1 MKSEETKSKRE
12 AGKATV
18 VNSSFFTHNSSL
30 VSKEVVGMLLTR
42 EEMTL
47 HRDAPRFSI
56 EHDRETILR
65 ALSHLFYGEVGAV
78 KIGQWVT
85 KAPDLE
91 GMLEI
96 VKQTRDET
104 RHAGIF
110 HRLLQRYGIAP
121 EGALVSDMDA
131 LHGVISHT
139 WEEMLFES
147 MVVGEGLALVLL
159 YFYHDV
165 IADASIRHGLR
176 RVIHD
181 EESHVDYGERKIA
194 EYLARQPELRD
205 RLLTMQEALIQHY
218 SSFISGQ
225 TPADPL
231 EEMIAGFPML
241 IIQMHVTR
249 LQRLGLL

>member
-1 MKSEETKSKRE
+1 M
-12 AGKATV
+12 ALATFSIQR
-18 VNSSFFTHNSSL
+18 SSFSIPK
-30 VSKEVVGMLLTR
+30 KEVVGMLLTR

-47 HRDAPRFSI
+47 YHNAPRFSI
-56 EHDRETILR
+56 EHDREAILR
-65 ALSHLFYGEVGAV
+65 ALSHLFYGEIGAV

-104 RHAGIF
+104 RHASIF
-110 HRLLQRYGIAP
+110 RGLLQRYGAAP
-121 EGALVSDMDA
+121 DAALVSNMGE

-147 MVVGEGLALVLL
+147 MVVGEGLALVLI

-165 IADASIRHGLR
+165 IADPPIRRGLR

-181 EESHVDYGERKIA
+181 EESHVEYGERKIV
-194 EYLARQPELRD
+194 EYLAQQPELRGQ
-205 RLLTMQEALIQHY
+205 LLAIQEVLIQHY
-218 SSFISGQ
+218 SGFVTSQ

-231 EEMIAGFPML
+231 EEMIMGFPMA
-241 IIQMHVTR
+241 IIQMHMTR
-249 LQRLGLL
+249 LQRLRLL

>member
-1 MKSEETKSKRE
+1 
-12 AGKATV
+12 
-18 VNSSFFTHNSSL
+18 
-30 VSKEVVGMLLTR
+30 MLLTR

-47 HRDAPRFSI
+47 YRDAPRFSI
-56 EHDRETILR
+56 AHDRSVVLR

-110 HRLLQRYGIAP
+110 HRLLQRYGAAP
-121 EGALVSDMDA
+121 EAALVSDMDE

-165 IADASIRHGLR
+165 IVDQPIRRGLR
-176 RVIHD
+176 RVTRD
-181 EESHVDYGERKIA
+181 EEEHVDYGERKIM
-194 EYLARQPELRD
+194 EYLKLRPELREQ
-205 RLLTMQEALIQHY
+205 LLAMQEALIQHY
-218 SSFISGQ
+218 SGFITGQ

-231 EEMIAGFPML
+231 EEMIAEFPMA
-241 IIQMHVTR
+241 IIQMHLTR
-249 LQRLGLL
+249 LQRMGLS

>member
-1 MKSEETKSKRE
+1 
-12 AGKATV
+12 
-18 VNSSFFTHNSSL
+18 
-30 VSKEVVGMLLTR
+30 MLLTR
-42 EEMTL
+42 DEMTL
-47 HRDAPRFSI
+47 YREAPQFSV
-56 EHDRETILR
+56 EQDRELIIR

-104 RHAGIF
+104 RHTAIF
-110 HRLLQRYGIAP
+110 RRLLKRYGAEP
-121 EGALVSDMDA
+121 SQAVLGDMDE

-165 IADASIRHGLR
+165 IIDSPIRHGLQ

-181 EESHVDYGERKIA
+181 EESHVAYGEQKII
-194 EYLARQPELRD
+194 EGLARTPALRD
-205 RLLTMQEALIQHY
+205 RLLVMQEQLVQHY
-218 SSFISGQ
+218 SGFITGQ
-225 TPADPL
+225 TPADAL
-231 EEMIAGFPML
+231 EAMIAETVMS

-249 LQRLGLL
+249 LQRMALI

>member
-1 MKSEETKSKRE
+1 
-12 AGKATV
+12 
-18 VNSSFFTHNSSL
+18 
-30 VSKEVVGMLLTR
+30 MLLTR
-42 EEMTL
+42 DEMTL
-47 HRDAPRFSI
+47 YREAPRFSV
-56 EHDRETILR
+56 EQDRELIIR

-104 RHAGIF
+104 RHTAIF
-110 HRLLQRYGIAP
+110 RRLLKRYDAEPSQAVLG
-121 EGALVSDMDA
+121 DMDQ
-131 LHGVISHT
+131 LHGGISHT

-165 IADASIRHGLR
+165 IIDSPIRHGLQ
-176 RVIHD
+176 RVIRD
-181 EESHVDYGERKIA
+181 EESHVAYGEQKIMESHA
-194 EYLARQPELRD
+194 QTPTLRD
-205 RLLTMQEALIQHY
+205 RLLVMQEQLVQHY
-218 SSFISGQ
+218 SGFITEQ
-225 TPADPL
+225 TPADAL
-231 EEMIAGFPML
+231 EAMIAETVMS

-249 LQRLGLL
+249 LQRMALI

>member
-1 MKSEETKSKRE
+1 
-12 AGKATV
+12 
-18 VNSSFFTHNSSL
+18 
-30 VSKEVVGMLLTR
+30 MLLTR
-42 EEMTL
+42 QEMTL
-47 HRDAPRFSI
+47 HHGASRFSI
-56 EHDRETILR
+56 ETDRETIIR

-104 RHAGIF
+104 RHSAIF
-110 HRLLQRYGIAP
+110 HRLLKRYGAEP
-121 EGALVSDMDA
+121 SQAVLGDMDE

-159 YFYHDV
+159 YLYHDT
-165 IADASIRHGLR
+165 IADTPIRRGLQ

-181 EESHVDYGERKIA
+181 EESHVEYGERKIMA
-194 EYLARQPELRD
+194 YLAHTPKLKERFLA
-205 RLLTMQEALIQHY
+205 MQEQLIQHY
-218 SSFISGQ
+218 SGFVTGQ
-225 TPADPL
+225 APADEL
-231 EEMIAGFPML
+231 EAIIAESPMA
-241 IIQMHVTR
+241 IIQMHGAR
-249 LQRLGLL
+249 LQRMGLI

>member
-1 MKSEETKSKRE
+1 
-12 AGKATV
+12 
-18 VNSSFFTHNSSL
+18 
-30 VSKEVVGMLLTR
+30 MLLTR

-47 HRDAPRFSI
+47 YHDAPRFSI
-56 EHDRETILR
+56 EHDREAILR
-65 ALSHLFYGEVGAV
+65 ALSHLFYGEIGAV

-110 HRLLQRYGIAP
+110 RRLLQRYDAAP
-121 EGALVSDMDA
+121 EAALVGDMGE

-147 MVVGEGLALVLL
+147 MVVGEGLALVLI

-165 IADASIRHGLR
+165 IVDPPIRRGLR

-181 EESHVDYGERKIA
+181 EESHVEYGERKIM
-194 EYLARQPELRD
+194 EHLARQPELRGQ
-205 RLLTMQEALIQHY
+205 LLAMQEALIQHY
-218 SSFISGQ
+218 SGFITGQ

-231 EEMIAGFPML
+231 EEMIAGFPL
-241 IIQMHVTR
+241 SIIQMHMTR
-249 LQRLGLL
+249 LQRMRLL

>member
-1 MKSEETKSKRE
+1 
-12 AGKATV
+12 
-18 VNSSFFTHNSSL
+18 
-30 VSKEVVGMLLTR
+30 MLLTR

-47 HRDAPRFSI
+47 YKDAPRFSVDR
-56 EHDRETILR
+56 DREIIIR
-65 ALSHLFYGEVGAV
+65 ALSHLFYGEIGAV

-104 RHAGIF
+104 RHTAIF
-110 HRLLQRYGIAP
+110 RRLLKRYQAEPLQEVLG
-121 EGALVSDMDA
+121 DMDE

-147 MVVGEGLALVLL
+147 MVVGEGLALALL

-165 IADASIRHGLR
+165 IADEPIRHGLR

-181 EESHVDYGERKIA
+181 EESHVEYGEQKIA
-194 EYLARQPELRD
+194 AYLLQHPEFRD
-205 RLLTMQEALIQHY
+205 RLLIMQEQLIQHY
-218 SSFISGQ
+218 SSFITDQ
-225 TPADPL
+225 APADAL
-231 EEMIAGFPML
+231 EALIAGTPMA
-241 IIQMHVTR
+241 IIQMHATR
-249 LQRLGLL
+249 LQRMGLI

>member
-1 MKSEETKSKRE
+1 
-12 AGKATV
+12 
-18 VNSSFFTHNSSL
+18 
-30 VSKEVVGMLLTR
+30 MLLTR

-47 HRDAPRFSI
+47 YHDAPRFSI
-56 EHDRETILR
+56 AHDREAILR

-91 GMLEI
+91 GMWEI

-110 HRLLQRYGIAP
+110 RRLLQRYGAAP
-121 EGALVSDMDA
+121 EAALVSDMGE
-131 LHGVISHT
+131 LHGVLSHT

-147 MVVGEGLALVLL
+147 MVVGEGLALVLI
-159 YFYHDV
+159 YFYHDA
-165 IADASIRHGLR
+165 IADPPIRRGLR

-181 EESHVDYGERKIA
+181 EESHVEYGERKIMA
-194 EYLARQPELRD
+194 YLARQPELRGQ
-205 RLLTMQEALIQHY
+205 LLTMQEALIQHY
-218 SSFISGQ
+218 SGFVSGQ

-231 EEMIAGFPML
+231 EELIAGFPMA
-241 IIQMHVTR
+241 IIQMHLTR
-249 LQRLGLL
+249 LQRMGLV

>member
-1 MKSEETKSKRE
+1 
-12 AGKATV
+12 
-18 VNSSFFTHNSSL
+18 
-30 VSKEVVGMLLTR
+30 MLLTR

-47 HRDAPRFSI
+47 HFDSPLFSI
-56 EHDRETILR
+56 TTDRETILR

-104 RHAGIF
+104 RHTNIF
-110 HRLLQRYGIAP
+110 RRLLQRYDAAP
-121 EGALVSDMDA
+121 LAALVNDMDD

-147 MVVGEGLALVLL
+147 MVVGEGLALVLI

-165 IADASIRHGLR
+165 ITDAPIRRGLQ

-181 EESHVDYGERKIA
+181 EESHVEYGERKIM
-194 EYLARQPELRD
+194 EYLQIRPELRD
-205 RLLTMQEALIQHY
+205 RLLVIQQQLIQHY
-218 SSFISGQ
+218 SGVISGQ

-231 EEMIAGFPML
+231 EEMIAGFPMA
-241 IIQMHVTR
+241 IIQMHMTR
-249 LQRLGLL
+249 LQRMGLM

>member
-1 MKSEETKSKRE
+1 
-12 AGKATV
+12 
-18 VNSSFFTHNSSL
+18 
-30 VSKEVVGMLLTR
+30 MLLTR
-42 EEMTL
+42 DEMTL
-47 HRDAPRFSI
+47 YREAPRFSV
-56 EHDRETILR
+56 EQDRELVIR

-104 RHAGIF
+104 RHTAIF
-110 HRLLQRYGIAP
+110 RRLLKRYDAEPSQAVLG
-121 EGALVSDMDA
+121 DMDD

-165 IADASIRHGLR
+165 IADSPIRHGLQ
-176 RVIHD
+176 RVIRD
-181 EESHVDYGERKIA
+181 EESHVAYGEQKIM
-194 EYLARQPELRD
+194 ESLARTPTLRD
-205 RLLTMQEALIQHY
+205 RLLVMQEQLVQHY
-218 SSFISGQ
+218 SGFITGQ
-225 TPADPL
+225 TPADAL
-231 EEMIAGFPML
+231 EAMIAETVMS

-249 LQRLGLL
+249 LQRMALI

>member
-1 MKSEETKSKRE
+1 VEED
-12 AGKATV
+12 
-18 VNSSFFTHNSSL
+18 
-30 VSKEVVGMLLTR
+30 GMLLTR

-47 HRDAPRFSI
+47 HHGAPRFSI
-56 EHDRETILR
+56 ETDRETVIR
-65 ALSHLFYGEVGAV
+65 ALSHLFFGEVGAV

-104 RHAGIF
+104 RHACIF
-110 HRLLQRYGIAP
+110 LRLLQRYGAAP
-121 EGALVSDMDA
+121 SQAVIGDMDE

-159 YFYHDV
+159 YLYHDV
-165 IADASIRHGLR
+165 IADTAIRNGLQ

-181 EESHVDYGERKIA
+181 EESHVEYGERKIVA
-194 EYLARQPELRD
+194 YLERQPAFKE
-205 RLLTMQEALIQHY
+205 RLLAMQEQLIQHY
-218 SSFISGQ
+218 SGLV
-225 TPADPL
+225 TGRAPADAL
-231 EEMIAGFPML
+231 EEIIALSPMT
-241 IIQMHVTR
+241 IIQMHVMR
-249 LQRLGLL
+249 LQRMGLI

>member
-1 MKSEETKSKRE
+1 
-12 AGKATV
+12 
-18 VNSSFFTHNSSL
+18 
-30 VSKEVVGMLLTR
+30 MLLTR
-42 EEMTL
+42 DEMTL
-47 HRDAPRFSI
+47 YREAPRFSV
-56 EHDRETILR
+56 EGDRELVIR

-104 RHAGIF
+104 RHTAIF
-110 HRLLQRYGIAP
+110 RRLLKRYDAEP
-121 EGALVSDMDA
+121 SQAVLSDMDD

-165 IADASIRHGLR
+165 IADSPIRHGLR
-176 RVIHD
+176 RVIRD
-181 EESHVDYGERKIA
+181 EESHVAYGEQKIM
-194 EYLARQPELRD
+194 ESLTRTPTLRD
-205 RLLTMQEALIQHY
+205 RLLVMQEQLVQHY
-218 SSFISGQ
+218 SGFITGQ
-225 TPADPL
+225 TPADAL
-231 EEMIAGFPML
+231 EAMIAETVMP
-241 IIQMHVTR
+241 IVQMHGTR
-249 LQRLGLL
+249 LQRMALI

>member
-1 MKSEETKSKRE
+1 M
-12 AGKATV
+12 
-18 VNSSFFTHNSSL
+18 F
-30 VSKEVVGMLLTR
+30 LTR

-47 HRDAPRFSI
+47 HHGAPRFSV
-56 EHDRETILR
+56 ETDREAVIR

-85 KAPDLE
+85 RAPDLE

-110 HRLLQRYGIAP
+110 RRLLQRYGAEP
-121 EGALVSDMDA
+121 LQTVVGDMDT

-165 IADASIRHGLR
+165 IADEPIRRGLR

-181 EESHVDYGERKIA
+181 EESHVKYGERKIMT
-194 EYLARQPELRD
+194 YLAERPALRE
-205 RLLTMQEALIQHY
+205 RLLALQEQLIQQY
-218 SSFISGQ
+218 SGFITSQ

-231 EEMIAGFPML
+231 EAIIAQTPMA
-241 IIQMHVTR
+241 IIQMHLTR
-249 LQRLGLL
+249 LQRMGLV

>member
-1 MKSEETKSKRE
+1 M
-12 AGKATV
+12 
-18 VNSSFFTHNSSL
+18 F
-30 VSKEVVGMLLTR
+30 LTR

-47 HRDAPRFSI
+47 HHGAPRFSV
-56 EHDRETILR
+56 ETDREAVIR

-110 HRLLQRYGIAP
+110 RRLLQRYGAEP
-121 EGALVSDMDA
+121 LQTVVGDMNE

-147 MVVGEGLALVLL
+147 MVVGEGLALILL
-159 YFYHDV
+159 YLYHDT
-165 IADASIRHGLR
+165 IADAPIRRGLQ

-181 EESHVDYGERKIA
+181 EENHVEYGERKIMA
-194 EYLARQPELRD
+194 FLAHTPELKD
-205 RLLTMQEALIQHY
+205 RFLAIQEQLIQY
-218 SSFISGQ
+218 YAGLITGK

-231 EEMIAGFPML
+231 EEVIAQAPMA
-241 IIQMHVTR
+241 IIQMHLTR
-249 LQRLGLL
+249 LQRMGLG

>member
-1 MKSEETKSKRE
+1 
-12 AGKATV
+12 
-18 VNSSFFTHNSSL
+18 
-30 VSKEVVGMLLTR
+30 MLLTR
-42 EEMTL
+42 EEITL
-47 HRDAPRFSI
+47 HFGAPRFSI
-56 EHDRETILR
+56 AHERDVVLR

-96 VKQTRDET
+96 VKQTRDQT

-110 HRLLQRYGIAP
+110 RRLLRRYGTAP
-121 EGALVSDMDA
+121 DAALISDLDQ

-159 YFYHDV
+159 YLYHDV
-165 IADASIRHGLR
+165 IADPPIRHGLR
-176 RVIHD
+176 RVIRD
-181 EESHVDYGERKIA
+181 EESHVDYGERKIM
-194 EYLARQPELRD
+194 EYLARQPALRE
-205 RLLTMQEALIQHY
+205 RLLTLQEALIRRY
-218 SSFISGQ
+218 SSVVTDV

-231 EEMIAGFPML
+231 EEMIAGFPMAA
-241 IIQMHVTR
+241 IQMHLTR
-249 LQRLGLL
+249 LQRMGLL

>member
-1 MKSEETKSKRE
+1 
-12 AGKATV
+12 
-18 VNSSFFTHNSSL
+18 
-30 VSKEVVGMLLTR
+30 MLLAR

-47 HRDAPRFSI
+47 YTGAPRFSI
-56 EHDRETILR
+56 SHDRDAVLR

-110 HRLLQRYGIAP
+110 RHLLQRYGAAP
-121 EGALVSDMDA
+121 EAALVSDMDQ

-147 MVVGEGLALVLL
+147 MVVGEGLALVLI

-165 IADASIRHGLR
+165 IADPPIRRGLR

-181 EESHVDYGERKIA
+181 EESHVDYGERKIM
-194 EYLARQPELRD
+194 EYLKLRPELRE
-205 RLLTMQEALIQHY
+205 RLLAIQEELIGHY
-218 SSFISGQ
+218 SGVITGS

-231 EEMIAGFPML
+231 EEMIAGFPMA
-241 IIQMHVTR
+241 IIQMHLTR
-249 LQRLGLL
+249 LQRVGLV